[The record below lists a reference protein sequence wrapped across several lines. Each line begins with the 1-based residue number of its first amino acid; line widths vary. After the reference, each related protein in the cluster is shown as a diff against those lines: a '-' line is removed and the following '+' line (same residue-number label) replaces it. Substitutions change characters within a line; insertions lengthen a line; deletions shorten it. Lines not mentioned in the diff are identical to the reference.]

1 MFEDYKT
8 KILEARIDEEEEVEV
23 DPLWGE
29 EKIPVHY
36 YKFLSAIQATWLS
49 HSPIMDTKEMK

>member
-1 MFEDYKT
+1 MFEDYKK

-29 EKIPVHY
+29 EKPPEHY
-36 YKFLSAIQATWLS
+36 YKFLSATQATWLS
-49 HSPIMDTKEMK
+49 HSPIMDTYALK